1 MSNLKEITEAISS
14 ESSYT
19 EGGTVITCP
28 NHFVRRMFRC
38 WLDGSYK
45 GQAHYKLNKRS
56 IKRGIQGEWLPAW
69 ALREFFHYMAYEFE
83 SMPTDVARCAAEAL
97 TLDGTELL
105 AKELAADAYD
115 LVEDELETDS
125 LENQLFGEL
134 LQQVEAY

>member
-45 GQAHYKLNKRS
+45 GQDHYKLNKRS
-56 IKRGIQGEWLPAW
+56 IKRGIKGEWLPAW

>member
-1 MSNLKEITEAISS
+1 MSDLKEITEAINSD
-14 ESSYT
+14 SSYT
-19 EGGTVITCP
+19 EGGTIITCP

-45 GQAHYKLNKRS
+45 GQEHYKLNKRA
-56 IKRGIQGEWLPAW
+56 IKRCIKSELLPAW

-83 SMPTDVARCAAEAL
+83 STPTDVARCAAEAL
-97 TLDGTELL
+97 TLHGTELL

-115 LVEDELETDS
+115 LVADELEDDS
-125 LENQLFGEL
+125 LEHQLFGEL